1 MKISR
6 KISLLLW
13 SCIAAM
19 LLCAC
24 GGTESVLSVSGADA
38 EDSASAVSAEAGSAE
53 SSAEESSA
61 EEDSTVEEP
70 DADELFYE
78 FTQTATG
85 TPVKL
90 QIYNRK
96 GFPVKNGTVTLQ
108 RLEESQDSSGEA
120 TLTDREKLEID
131 KSGFAFLDLQPG
143 ESYVLTVKDADGE
156 PAGSCTLALET
167 GTETAGTTEENG
179 GISMTAGTAV
189 DAAITATDD
198 DGEEAGFTLSRIGAW
213 TQGEE

>member
-13 SCIAAM
+13 CCIAAM

-24 GGTESVLSVSGADA
+24 GGTESVSSASGADSSV
-38 EDSASAVSAEAGSAE
+38 SAQDSAEAGSAE

-179 GISMTAGTAV
+179 GISMTAGAAV

-198 DGEEAGFTLSRIGAW
+198 DGEKVGFTLSRIGAW